1 MRSWAGALVEK
12 CEIVIPLCKQVQHV
26 NANGQFVLFPIPA
39 ILTSVVV
46 LGRFERPLID

>member
-12 CEIVIPLCKQVQHV
+12 CEIVIPLCKQVPHI
-26 NANGQFVLFPIPA
+26 NANAQFCAVSNPA

-46 LGRFERPLID
+46 PGRLDLSSID